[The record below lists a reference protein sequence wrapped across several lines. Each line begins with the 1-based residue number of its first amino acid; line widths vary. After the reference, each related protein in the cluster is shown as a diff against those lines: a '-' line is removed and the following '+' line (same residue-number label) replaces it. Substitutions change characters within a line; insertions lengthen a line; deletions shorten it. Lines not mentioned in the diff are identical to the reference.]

1 MRHDGD
7 FAAYAAARW
16 PAIVRS
22 LVLLGCPQP
31 EAEEVARLGL
41 TRCYLAWERVRE
53 SDDIDVQVYRE
64 VLDCRVRAGG
74 RAAVPDPAVPDP
86 AVPDPAV
93 VDTAGPQ
100 RAAGDPTDAVQ
111 VRHALEQ
118 ALGRLPDEDRSVV
131 VLRFAA
137 GLSEVQVSEV
147 LELTTDEVESRLAAA
162 IAALD
167 LPTLWGAP
175 R

>member
-31 EAEEVARLGL
+31 EAEEIARQGFA
-41 TRCYLAWERVRE
+41 RCYLAWGRVRE
-53 SDDIDVQVYRE
+53 SDDIDVRVYRE
-64 VLDCRVRAGG
+64 VLDCRDRARG
-74 RAAVPDPAVPDP
+74 RTAVADPAASDP
-86 AVPDPAV
+86 SVAEPAR
-93 VDTAGPQ
+93 VD
-100 RAAGDPTDAVQ
+100 RVAGDPTDAVL

-137 GLSEVQVSEV
+137 GLSEVQVSEL
-147 LELTTDEVESRLAAA
+147 LELTTDEVGSRLSAA
-162 IAALD
+162 ITELD
-167 LPTLWGAP
+167 LPTLWGAS

>member
-7 FAAYAAARW
+7 FAAYTAARW

-31 EAEEVARLGL
+31 EAEEVARRGL
-41 TRCYLAWERVRE
+41 ARCYLAWARVRE
-53 SDDIDVQVYRE
+53 SDDIDVRVYRE
-64 VLDCRVRAGG
+64 VLDCRERARG
-74 RAAVPDPAVPDP
+74 RTAVADPAASDP
-86 AVPDPAV
+86 SVAEPAR
-93 VDTAGPQ
+93 VD
-100 RAAGDPTDAVQ
+100 RAAGDPTDAVL

-137 GLSEVQVSEV
+137 GLSEVQVSEL

-162 IAALD
+162 LAALD
-167 LPTLWGAP
+167 LPTLWGAS